1 LLEGRPWGLRVA
13 AAVLLGLE
21 ALTVAV
27 RGRQLL
33 GVARRHPHHGYGVA
47 ALMLVA
53 ACVVLVV
60 LAACVAADLRWARWA
75 AAAAQLLLAVGS
87 LVRLPA
93 HPVASVVGLLVE
105 ATLGV
110 LLLVPAADTRTA
122 PGGGLRGGPG
132 DRP

>member
-1 LLEGRPWGLRVA
+1 VLEGRPWGLRVA

-47 ALMLVA
+47 GLLLVA
-53 ACVVLVV
+53 ACVLLVV
-60 LAACVAADLRWARWA
+60 LAACVAADFRWARVA

-87 LVRLPA
+87 LVRLPH
-93 HPVASVVGLLVE
+93 HPVASVVGLAVE
-105 ATLGV
+105 AALAV
-110 LLLVPAADTRTA
+110 LLLVPGADTRA
-122 PGGGLRGGPG
+122 GPGGPG
-132 DRP
+132 WAPP